1 MSGNPTRPGAAVPP
15 DPTPQQLAAWRP
27 LVDRVQAG
35 DEAGLAAW
43 PDGQDVGG
51 QAGAAYRIL
60 TTKRTL
66 QQLAAAPPAVW
77 GNVAGI
83 VAVLRVDPLASTVA
97 FLARPMEEVHRAL
110 LAGERGVLTYQ
121 VVVWRQLVIL
131 LDLTMTQG
139 HMTQGYVPT
148 PASAATLAK

>member
-1 MSGNPTRPGAAVPP
+1 MSGNPTRPAAAVPP
-15 DPTPQQLAAWRP
+15 DPTPEQLAAWRP
-27 LVDRVQAG
+27 LVERVQAG
-35 DEAGLAAW
+35 DEAGLTAW
-43 PDGQDVGG
+43 PDDQDAGG
-51 QAGAAYRIL
+51 QGGAAYRIL

-97 FLARPMEEVHRAL
+97 FPARPLEEVHRAL

-139 HMTQGYVPT
+139 HVPT

>member
-1 MSGNPTRPGAAVPP
+1 MSGNPTRPAAAVPP
-15 DPTPQQLAAWRP
+15 DPTPEQLAAWRP

-43 PDGQDVGG
+43 PDGDTGR

-60 TTKRTL
+60 TTHRTL

-83 VAVLRVDPLASTVA
+83 VTVLRVDPLASTVA

-139 HMTQGYVPT
+139 HMTQGHVPT
-148 PASAATLAK
+148 PASAAAPAK